1 MYSGDRRD
9 ITVEVQLCI
18 SINVIM
24 ETMLDIS
31 YYIAVS
37 WYRFFLSRLYSYKPV
52 YINCTIMKLVLIY
65 QDNSREEKKKK
76 KVGHRI
82 HHSSFIILH

>member
-1 MYSGDRRD
+1 
-9 ITVEVQLCI
+9 
-18 SINVIM
+18 
-24 ETMLDIS
+24 
-31 YYIAVS
+31 
-37 WYRFFLSRLYSYKPV
+37 
-52 YINCTIMKLVLIY
+52 MKLVLIY